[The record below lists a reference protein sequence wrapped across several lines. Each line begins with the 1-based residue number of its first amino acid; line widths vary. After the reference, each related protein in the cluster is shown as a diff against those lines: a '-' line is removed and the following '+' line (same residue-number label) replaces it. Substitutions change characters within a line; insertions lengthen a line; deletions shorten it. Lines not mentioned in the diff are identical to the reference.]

1 MNSDELNKILE
12 NNKLWVENVK
22 KGKYADLTDANLTDA
37 NLERI
42 LNKCGLRRYNNI
54 QQLQISKSK
63 IMPINYKKE
72 FLKLS

>member
-22 KGKYADLTDANLTDA
+22 KGKYADLTDADLTDA

-54 QQLQISKSK
+54 
-63 IMPINYKKE
+63 
-72 FLKLS
+72 